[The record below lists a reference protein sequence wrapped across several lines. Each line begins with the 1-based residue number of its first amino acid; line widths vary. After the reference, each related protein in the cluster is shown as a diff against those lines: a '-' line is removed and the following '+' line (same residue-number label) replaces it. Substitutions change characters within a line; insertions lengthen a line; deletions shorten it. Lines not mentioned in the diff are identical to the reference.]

1 MNSAKEIIDW
11 FWKDIMKFV
20 VYNRPNS
27 IGLST
32 VVWLVISFLF
42 IASSGC
48 ALLKQPENEI
58 VQSNFVPLSNFDR
71 EWHYGQL
78 PESDKPLKSLH
89 SKLLEKKWLNLGFC
103 LTTQYIVS
111 LLPDIKYRYICG
123 VGTIN
128 KKSSRYISRLKVT
141 F

>member
-1 MNSAKEIIDW
+1 
-11 FWKDIMKFV
+11 MKTIKRNPV
-20 VYNRPNS
+20 
-27 IGLST
+27 ST
-32 VVWLVISFLF
+32 VVWLVVLFLF

-78 PESDKPLKSLH
+78 PESDKPQSTESNKPLKSLH

-103 LTTQYIVS
+103 LTTQYIVYI
-111 LLPDIKYRYICG
+111 LPSNTRYGI
-123 VGTIN
+123 
-128 KKSSRYISRLKVT
+128 
-141 F
+141 

>member
-1 MNSAKEIIDW
+1 
-11 FWKDIMKFV
+11 MKTIKR
-20 VYNRPNS
+20 NPA
-27 IGLST
+27 ST
-32 VVWLVISFLF
+32 VVWLVVLFLF

-71 EWHYGQL
+71 EWHYNQL
-78 PESDKPLKSLH
+78 PESNKPLKSLH

-111 LLPDIKYRYICG
+111 LLPDTKYRYICG

-128 KKSSRYISRLKVT
+128 KKSYRYISRLKVT